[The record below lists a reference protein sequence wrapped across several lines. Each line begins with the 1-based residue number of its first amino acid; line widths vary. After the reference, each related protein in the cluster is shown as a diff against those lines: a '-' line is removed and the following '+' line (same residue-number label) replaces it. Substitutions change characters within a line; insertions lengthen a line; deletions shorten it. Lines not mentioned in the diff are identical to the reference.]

1 MFYEYFMKNIHQ
13 KRRNM
18 NKKECFPINPYSLFL
33 PQTRNFLLNLIFNI
47 QVILYTTM
55 MIKYYKNIETSG

>member
-1 MFYEYFMKNIHQ
+1 
-13 KRRNM
+13 M

>member
-1 MFYEYFMKNIHQ
+1 
-13 KRRNM
+13 M

-33 PQTRNFLLNLIFNI
+33 SQTRNFLLNLIFNI

>member
-33 PQTRNFLLNLIFNI
+33 SQTRNFLLNLIFNI